1 MFCRGWSDSF
11 LISTLNFFQ
20 GVLKFSEAVA
30 SDLILVRSRLVGK
43 SVLAIEL
50 SLRASLV
57 AQMIKN
63 LLAMQ
68 EIRIQSLG
76 QEDPMEKGMTTHS
89 NILAWGITWTEEPG
103 GL

>member
-1 MFCRGWSDSF
+1 M
-11 LISTLNFFQ
+11 
-20 GVLKFSEAVA
+20 KFSEAVA

-89 NILAWGITWTEEPG
+89 NILAWGITWTEERG

>member
-1 MFCRGWSDSF
+1 M
-11 LISTLNFFQ
+11 
-20 GVLKFSEAVA
+20 KFSEAVA

>member
-1 MFCRGWSDSF
+1 M
-11 LISTLNFFQ
+11 
-20 GVLKFSEAVA
+20 KFSEAVA

-89 NILAWGITWTEEPG
+89 NIHAWGITWTEEPG

>member
-1 MFCRGWSDSF
+1 M
-11 LISTLNFFQ
+11 
-20 GVLKFSEAVA
+20 LKFSEAVA

-89 NILAWGITWTEEPG
+89 NILAWGITWTEEPR